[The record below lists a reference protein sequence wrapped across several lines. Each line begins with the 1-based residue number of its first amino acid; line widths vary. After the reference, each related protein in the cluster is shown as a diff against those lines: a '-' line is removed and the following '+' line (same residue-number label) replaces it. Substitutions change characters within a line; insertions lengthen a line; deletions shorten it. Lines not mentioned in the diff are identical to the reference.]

1 MPPQGYKLHRR
12 EDDAMSVYRDRF
24 RAEQA
29 AHFRRV
35 LLMLLGL
42 IAGVIAVGS
51 GLAVLNFY
59 LTGGLH

>member
-1 MPPQGYKLHRR
+1 
-12 EDDAMSVYRDRF
+12 MSVYRDRF

-35 LLMLLGL
+35 LLMCLGL

-51 GLAVLNFY
+51 GLAVSSRSSPRRPN
-59 LTGGLH
+59 HDVEPV

>member
-1 MPPQGYKLHRR
+1 
-12 EDDAMSVYRDRF
+12 MSVYRDRF

-35 LLMLLGL
+35 LLMCLGL

-59 LTGGLH
+59 LTGSLH